1 MSSPTTTVDTVDA
14 APVLEPEPAPE
25 PAPEPPVKKKRE
37 GVKMTEKQKKELT
50 KHMAKSGLT
59 GREAKSHRMSMMGQL
74 RQGKSMKA
82 AHTEVQ
88 KRSAAKKV

>member
-1 MSSPTTTVDTVDA
+1 MSSPTTTVDTVLE
-14 APVLEPEPAPE
+14 VEPEPAPE
-25 PAPEPPVKKKRE
+25 PVPEPPVKKRRE
-37 GVKMTEKQKKELT
+37 GVKMTDKQKKDLM
-50 KHMAKSGLT
+50 KHMAKSGLS